1 MTTPSQSLLIQPKF
15 DARLFTMAFPL
26 TGSQSGTIQRG
37 YMIWDSSMASTLG
50 YSGLPTVHYLYN
62 PSTVAADYNIA
73 SGTAQMALDYPNP
86 GDQSNLAI
94 PLNQTAQ
101 WSLMFDRTF
110 ELWGQYGAGGTP
122 NNVFSGGSNT
132 NDPTSIGVQADVMQF
147 MQFTGMFTGDQLSGN
162 GQGGL
167 VTTQNFGASTGLMQQ
182 INCWAYFGASNI
194 TNNLKYYGY
203 INEWSVQYTHWT
215 QYDIPMRC
223 VISVNFTMLPW
234 PTTQPSQNASDAA
247 WSVLPTPTGG
257 PGITN
262 VANPGQTTQL
272 PTTGVGGR

>member
-37 YMIWDSSMASTLG
+37 YMIWDSP
-50 YSGLPTVHYLYN
+50 GLPLQYGSALATVHYLYN
-62 PSTVAADYNIA
+62 PSTVASDFNIA
-73 SGTAQMALDYPNP
+73 SASAQASLDFPNP
-86 GDQSNLAI
+86 GDAAKLAI
-94 PLNQTAQ
+94 PLSQTVQ

-110 ELWGQYGAGGTP
+110 ELWGNYGSDGTP
-122 NNVFSGGSNT
+122 NNIFGGGN

-147 MQFTGMFTGDQLSGN
+147 MQFTGMLASGQFTTN

-167 VTTQNFGASTGLMQQ
+167 TANAAYSTTQTGIMQM
-182 INCWAYFGASNI
+182 IPAWAYFGASNVQ
-194 TNNLKYYGY
+194 NNLMYYGY

-215 QYDIPMRC
+215 QYNIPMRC

-234 PTTQPSQNASDAA
+234 PSTQPSQNASDSA